1 MHSLNRMFFA
11 ELIRL
16 WRQGIAIVGLLACGI
31 AIFVMST
38 GMIRALETSRERYY
52 REYRFADVFAQLV
65 RAPVSLL
72 DRVKEIPGVKSATGR
87 IVREVLVDV
96 PEMVEPVSCRLVSI
110 HQDPERSVN
119 GIYLRLGRLPVPS
132 DRIEVVVNEL
142 FAQAHG
148 LKPGDSLVANMAGRL
163 ERLHIVGIGLSPEY
177 IYVVQPGLLLSDDR
191 RYGVLW
197 APYRDLA
204 PAFNTE
210 GAFNHLAIELYGG
223 ANTAEVLHRVDIL
236 TKTYGGVGAYSRSEQ
251 ESHER
256 VSDEMHQVRAMAI
269 LSPTIFLLVTLFL
282 LHIVF
287 SRLVHQQRE
296 SIATL
301 RAFGYYPSEIGWHY
315 TKIVLVWVC
324 AGVGIGI
331 VVGMRL
337 ALWMGSFY
345 MMFFRFPAMDPPSLS
360 WEWVAAI
367 GMSFGVALLGSFSSI
382 RAAMSLPPAVA
393 MRPEA
398 PTRFRSASMDGW
410 GIASRIGPVSR
421 MVIRR
426 LESNPWITLFS
437 TLGLAMALAILV
449 LSAFMEDTID
459 FVIDHQF
466 AASQRQDMTFTFH
479 ENTSASALSDVLHMD
494 GVIAAEPFR
503 SVPIR
508 IRHGQR
514 SKRLG
519 LMGLESK
526 PMLFRVMGDR
536 NQSIELPDG
545 SGLTI
550 TRKLAE
556 LIDAREGDVVEIELM
571 EGQDRSLRLPI
582 ATIFP
587 NYTGP
592 AAYMN
597 RFELHRLLQ
606 EGERLSGAFVRIH
619 AAKRSQVYR
628 EIKETPAVVGIL
640 DKQAAVTNFRS
651 IISRSTFWMR
661 TINAL
666 FAAFIAFG
674 VSYNSA
680 LIAYTERARDLAT
693 MRVMGFS
700 QRELAAILL
709 TEIGIITLLAI
720 PIGMPLGYALCFW
733 TTLAVDTESHRFPLI
748 VNPDTYVYGIVV
760 LCVSIAISSFAIL
773 RLLKQIDILAV
784 LKVHG

>member
-1 MHSLNRMFFA
+1 MRSLTRMFFA
-11 ELIRL
+11 EFFRL
-16 WRQGIAIVGLLACGI
+16 WRQGVAIVGLLACGI

-38 GMIRALETSRERYY
+38 GMIRALETSRDRYY
-52 REYRFADVFAQLV
+52 RDYRFADLFAQLV
-65 RAPVSLL
+65 RAPLSLV
-72 DRVKEIPGVKSATGR
+72 DRIAEIPGVKSATGR

-96 PEMVEPVSCRLVSI
+96 SGMVEPVSCRLVSV
-110 HQDPERSVN
+110 QPDPVRAVN
-119 GIYLRLGRLPVPS
+119 GIYLRRGRLPEPS
-132 DRIEVVVNEL
+132 DRVEVVVNEL

-148 LKPGDSLVANMAGRL
+148 LNPGDSIVANMAGRL

-204 PAFNTE
+204 PAFNME
-210 GAFNHLAIELYGG
+210 GAFNHVSIELYGG
-223 ANTAEVLHRVDIL
+223 ANARDVMHQIDIL
-236 TKTYGGVGAYSRSEQ
+236 TKPYGGLGAYDRSEQ

-301 RAFGYYPSEIGWHY
+301 RAFGYYPFEIGWHY
-315 TKIVLVWVC
+315 SKIVMVWVC
-324 AGVGIGI
+324 AGVGLGI
-331 VVGMRL
+331 IVGMRL

-345 MMFFRFPAMDPPSLS
+345 MMFFRFPAMDAPSLS

-367 GMSFGVALLGSFSSI
+367 AMSFGVALLGSFSSI
-382 RAAMSLPPAVA
+382 RAAMNLPPAVA

-398 PTRFRSASMDGW
+398 PSRFRSASWDQ
-410 GIASRIGPVSR
+410 GIASRIGPVAR

-437 TLGLAMALAILV
+437 TLGLALGLAILV

-459 FVIDHQF
+459 YVIDHQF

-479 ENTSASALSDVLHMD
+479 ENASESAVSDVLHMD
-494 GVIAAEPFR
+494 GVLAAEPFR

-508 IRHGQR
+508 IRYGHR

-519 LMGLESK
+519 LMGLESN
-526 PMLFRVMGDR
+526 PMLFRVIDDR
-536 NQSIELPDG
+536 NQSMELRDG
-545 SGLTI
+545 GGLRI

-556 LIDAREGDVVEIELM
+556 LIRAREGDVVEIELM
-571 EGQDRSLRLPI
+571 EGQDRTVRIPI
-582 ATIFP
+582 ATVFP

-592 AAYMN
+592 AAFMN
-597 RFELHRLLQ
+597 RFELHRLLE
-606 EGERLSGAFVRIH
+606 EGERVSGTFVRIDS
-619 AAKRSQVYR
+619 AQRDRVYR
-628 EIKETPAVVGIL
+628 QVKETPAIAGIL
-640 DKQAAVTNFRS
+640 DKQAAVKNFRN
-651 IISRSTFWMR
+651 IIARSTFWMR
-661 TINAL
+661 TVNAL

-700 QRELAAILL
+700 RRELAAILL
-709 TEIGIITLLAI
+709 TEIGVITLLAI
-720 PIGMPLGYALCFW
+720 PIGIPLGYAFCYW
-733 TTLAVDTESHRFPLI
+733 TTTVIDTESHRFPLI
-748 VNPDTYVYGIVV
+748 VHRDTFFYGIII
-760 LCVSIAISSFAIL
+760 LCISIAVSSFAVL
-773 RLLKQIDILAV
+773 RLLRQIDILAV

>member
-1 MHSLNRMFFA
+1 MFFA
-11 ELIRL
+11 EFFRL
-16 WRQGIAIVGLLACGI
+16 WRQGVAIVGLLACGI

-38 GMIRALETSRERYY
+38 GMIRALETSRDRYY
-52 REYRFADVFAQLV
+52 RDYRFADLFAQLV
-65 RAPVSLL
+65 RAPLSLV
-72 DRVKEIPGVKSATGR
+72 DRIAEIPGVKSATGR

-96 PEMVEPVSCRLVSI
+96 SGMVEPVSCRLVSV
-110 HQDPERSVN
+110 QPDPVRAVN
-119 GIYLRLGRLPVPS
+119 GIYLRRGRLPEPS
-132 DRIEVVVNEL
+132 DRVEVVVNEL

-148 LKPGDSLVANMAGRL
+148 LNPGDSIVANMAGRL

-204 PAFNTE
+204 PAFNME
-210 GAFNHLAIELYGG
+210 GAFNHVSIELYGG
-223 ANTAEVLHRVDIL
+223 ANARDVMHQIDIL
-236 TKTYGGVGAYSRSEQ
+236 TKPYGGLGAYDRSEQ

-301 RAFGYYPSEIGWHY
+301 RAFGYYPFEIGWHY
-315 TKIVLVWVC
+315 SKIVLVWVC
-324 AGVGIGI
+324 AGVGLGI
-331 VVGMRL
+331 IVGMRL

-345 MMFFRFPAMDPPSLS
+345 MMFFRFPAMDAPSLS

-367 GMSFGVALLGSFSSI
+367 AMSFGVALLGSFSSI
-382 RAAMSLPPAVA
+382 RAAMNLPPAVA

-398 PTRFRSASMDGW
+398 PSRFRSASWDQ
-410 GIASRIGPVSR
+410 GIASRIGPVAR

-437 TLGLAMALAILV
+437 TLGLALGLAILV

-459 FVIDHQF
+459 YVIDHQF

-479 ENTSASALSDVLHMD
+479 ENASESAVSDVLHMD
-494 GVIAAEPFR
+494 GVLAAEPFR

-508 IRHGQR
+508 IRYGHR

-519 LMGLESK
+519 LMGLESN
-526 PMLFRVMGDR
+526 PMLFRVIDDR
-536 NQSIELPDG
+536 NQSMELRDG
-545 SGLTI
+545 GGLRI

-556 LIDAREGDVVEIELM
+556 LIRAREGDVVEIELM
-571 EGQDRSLRLPI
+571 EGQDRTVRIPI
-582 ATIFP
+582 ATVFP

-592 AAYMN
+592 AAFMN
-597 RFELHRLLQ
+597 RFELHRLLE
-606 EGERLSGAFVRIH
+606 EGERVSGTFVRIDS
-619 AAKRSQVYR
+619 AQRDRVYR
-628 EIKETPAVVGIL
+628 QVKETPAIAGIL
-640 DKQAAVTNFRS
+640 DKQAAVKNFRN
-651 IISRSTFWMR
+651 IIARSTFWMR
-661 TINAL
+661 TVNAL

-700 QRELAAILL
+700 RRELAAILL
-709 TEIGIITLLAI
+709 TEIGVITLLAI
-720 PIGMPLGYALCFW
+720 PIGIPLGYAFCYW
-733 TTLAVDTESHRFPLI
+733 TTTVIDTESHRFPLI
-748 VNPDTYVYGIVV
+748 VHRDTFFYGIII
-760 LCVSIAISSFAIL
+760 LCISIAVSSFAVL
-773 RLLKQIDILAV
+773 RLLRQIDILAV

>member
-1 MHSLNRMFFA
+1 MRSLTRMFFA
-11 ELIRL
+11 EFFRL
-16 WRQGIAIVGLLACGI
+16 WRQGVAIVGLLACGI

-38 GMIRALETSRERYY
+38 GMIRALETSRDRYY
-52 REYRFADVFAQLV
+52 RDYRFADLFAQLV
-65 RAPVSLL
+65 RAPLSLV
-72 DRVKEIPGVKSATGR
+72 DRIAEIPGVKSATGR

-96 PEMVEPVSCRLVSI
+96 SGMVEPVSCRLVSV
-110 HQDPERSVN
+110 QPDPVRAVN
-119 GIYLRLGRLPVPS
+119 GIYLRRGRLPEPS
-132 DRIEVVVNEL
+132 DRVEVVVNEL

-148 LKPGDSLVANMAGRL
+148 LNPGDSIVANMAGRL

-204 PAFNTE
+204 PAFNME
-210 GAFNHLAIELYGG
+210 GAFNHVSIELYGG
-223 ANTAEVLHRVDIL
+223 ANARDVMHQIDIL
-236 TKTYGGVGAYSRSEQ
+236 TKPYGGLGAYDRSEQ

-301 RAFGYYPSEIGWHY
+301 RAFGYYPFEIGWHY
-315 TKIVLVWVC
+315 SKIVLVWVC
-324 AGVGIGI
+324 AGVGLGI
-331 VVGMRL
+331 IVGMRL

-345 MMFFRFPAMDPPSLS
+345 MMFFRFPAMDAPSLS

-367 GMSFGVALLGSFSSI
+367 AMSFGVALLGSFSSI
-382 RAAMSLPPAVA
+382 RAAMNLPPAVA

-398 PTRFRSASMDGW
+398 PSRFRSASWDQ
-410 GIASRIGPVSR
+410 GIASRIGPVAR

-437 TLGLAMALAILV
+437 TLGLALGLAILV

-459 FVIDHQF
+459 YVIDHQF

-479 ENTSASALSDVLHMD
+479 ENASESAVSDVLHMD
-494 GVIAAEPFR
+494 GVLAAEPFR

-508 IRHGQR
+508 IRYGHR

-519 LMGLESK
+519 LMGLESN
-526 PMLFRVMGDR
+526 PMLFRVIDDR
-536 NQSIELPDG
+536 NQSMELRDG
-545 SGLTI
+545 GGLRI

-556 LIDAREGDVVEIELM
+556 LIRAREGDVVEIELM
-571 EGQDRSLRLPI
+571 EGQDRTVRIPI
-582 ATIFP
+582 ATVFP

-592 AAYMN
+592 AAFMN
-597 RFELHRLLQ
+597 RFELHRLLE
-606 EGERLSGAFVRIH
+606 EGERVSGTFVRIDS
-619 AAKRSQVYR
+619 AQRDRVYR
-628 EIKETPAVVGIL
+628 QVKETPAIAGIL
-640 DKQAAVTNFRS
+640 DKQAAVKNFRN
-651 IISRSTFWMR
+651 IIARSTFWMR
-661 TINAL
+661 TVNAL

-700 QRELAAILL
+700 RRELAAILL
-709 TEIGIITLLAI
+709 TEIGVITLLAI
-720 PIGMPLGYALCFW
+720 PIGIPLGYAFCYW
-733 TTLAVDTESHRFPLI
+733 TTTVIDTESHRFPLI
-748 VNPDTYVYGIVV
+748 VHRDTFFYGIII
-760 LCVSIAISSFAIL
+760 LCISIAVSSFAVL
-773 RLLKQIDILAV
+773 RLLRQIDILAV

>member
-1 MHSLNRMFFA
+1 MRSLNRMFFA

-16 WRQGIAIVGLLACGI
+16 WRQGIAIVGLLACGV

-52 REYRFADVFAQLV
+52 RDYRFADVFAQLV

-110 HQDPERSVN
+110 HQDPARAVN
-119 GIYLRLGRLPVPS
+119 GIYLRRGRLPEPS
-132 DRIEVVVNEL
+132 DRIEVLVNEL

-148 LKPGDSLVANMAGRL
+148 LKPGDSLVANMAGKL
-163 ERLHIVGIGLSPEY
+163 ERVHIVGIGLSPEY

-204 PAFNTE
+204 PAFNME

-223 ANTAEVLHRVDIL
+223 ANTPEVMHRVDIL
-236 TKTYGGVGAYSRSEQ
+236 TKPYGGVGAYSRSEQ

-301 RAFGYYPSEIGWHY
+301 RAFGYYTSEIGWHY

-324 AGVGIGI
+324 AGVGLGI

-360 WEWVAAI
+360 WEWGAAI

-398 PTRFRSASMDGW
+398 PTRFHSASMDGW
-410 GIASRIGPVSR
+410 GIASRIGPVAR

-479 ENTSASALSDVLHMD
+479 ENASASAWSDVLHMD

-508 IRHGQR
+508 IRYGQR

-526 PMLFRVMGDR
+526 PMLFRVMGDQ

-556 LIDAREGDVVEIELM
+556 LIDAREGDIVELELM

-606 EGERLSGAFVRIH
+606 EGERLSGAFVRID
-619 AAKRSQVYR
+619 AAKRDLVYR

-640 DKQAAVTNFRS
+640 DKKAAVANFKS

-720 PIGMPLGYALCFW
+720 PIGMPLGYAFCFW

-748 VNPDTYVYGIVV
+748 VNPDTFVYGIVV

>member
-1 MHSLNRMFFA
+1 VRSLTRMFFA
-11 ELIRL
+11 EFFRL
-16 WRQGIAIVGLLACGI
+16 WRQGVAIVGLLACGI

-38 GMIRALETSRERYY
+38 GMIRALETSRDRYY
-52 REYRFADVFAQLV
+52 RDYRFADLFAQLV
-65 RAPVSLL
+65 RAPLSLV
-72 DRVKEIPGVKSATGR
+72 DRIAEIPGVKSATGR

-96 PEMVEPVSCRLVSI
+96 SGMVEPVSCRLVSV
-110 HQDPERSVN
+110 QPDPVRAVN
-119 GIYLRLGRLPVPS
+119 GIYLRRGRLPEPS
-132 DRIEVVVNEL
+132 DRVEVVVNEL

-148 LKPGDSLVANMAGRL
+148 LNPGDSIVANMAGRL

-204 PAFNTE
+204 PAFNME
-210 GAFNHLAIELYGG
+210 GAFNHVSIELYGG
-223 ANTAEVLHRVDIL
+223 ANARDVMHQIDIL
-236 TKTYGGVGAYSRSEQ
+236 TKPYGGLGAYDRSEQ

-301 RAFGYYPSEIGWHY
+301 RAFGYYPFEIGWHY
-315 TKIVLVWVC
+315 SKIVLVWVC
-324 AGVGIGI
+324 AGVGLGI
-331 VVGMRL
+331 IVGMRL

-345 MMFFRFPAMDPPSLS
+345 MMFFRFPAMDAPSLS

-367 GMSFGVALLGSFSSI
+367 AMSFGVALLGSFSSI
-382 RAAMSLPPAVA
+382 RAAMNLPPAVA

-398 PTRFRSASMDGW
+398 PSRFRSASWDQ
-410 GIASRIGPVSR
+410 GIASRIGPVAR

-437 TLGLAMALAILV
+437 TLGLALGLAILV

-459 FVIDHQF
+459 YVIDHQF

-479 ENTSASALSDVLHMD
+479 ENASESAVSDVLHMD
-494 GVIAAEPFR
+494 GVLAAEPFR

-508 IRHGQR
+508 IRYGHR

-519 LMGLESK
+519 LMGLESN
-526 PMLFRVMGDR
+526 PMLFRVIDDR
-536 NQSIELPDG
+536 NQSMELRDG
-545 SGLTI
+545 GGLRI

-556 LIDAREGDVVEIELM
+556 LIRAREGDVVEIELM
-571 EGQDRSLRLPI
+571 EGQDRTVRIPI
-582 ATIFP
+582 ATVFP

-592 AAYMN
+592 AAFMN
-597 RFELHRLLQ
+597 RFELHRLLE
-606 EGERLSGAFVRIH
+606 EGERVSGTFVRIDS
-619 AAKRSQVYR
+619 AQRDRVYR
-628 EIKETPAVVGIL
+628 QVKETPAIAGIL
-640 DKQAAVTNFRS
+640 DKQAAVKNFRN
-651 IISRSTFWMR
+651 IIARSTFWMR
-661 TINAL
+661 TVNAL

-700 QRELAAILL
+700 RRELAAILL
-709 TEIGIITLLAI
+709 TEIGVITLLAI
-720 PIGMPLGYALCFW
+720 PIGIPLGYAFCYW
-733 TTLAVDTESHRFPLI
+733 TTTVIDTESHRFPLI
-748 VNPDTYVYGIVV
+748 VHRDTFFYGIII
-760 LCVSIAISSFAIL
+760 LCISIAVSSFAVL
-773 RLLKQIDILAV
+773 RLLRQIDILAV